1 MKKFLLKRIKKVNMN
16 DEDGFTMIDLILAIF
31 IFMLFGVYIVSL
43 VVNSYVKS
51 IDIQAG
57 SYASAYATQVAQA
70 IDDVS
75 LLEIQ
80 SHQDDII
87 NYLKTRGELP
97 IDFLEGSDYSVSV
110 NVEDVSDA
118 VSDELKKVAIVI
130 NYPVNGEQKQLKID
144 KLKINDESRY
154 WLRISMGSSEKSV
167 GTIVNQRTGKP
178 IGELTKS
185 ITGINPETG
194 EVTINIDL
202 VYFPDEDPPK
212 AKPTDIVLVIDNS
225 PSMLY
230 SAHKYERTGYYND
243 NLSDI
248 KKYYTRKAI
257 LLNAAKEFVDTIS
270 NWQAQN
276 SDSMGE
282 IYFSIVQF
290 HGRNRGNRSY
300 EFSNAATTLLDL
312 TTDTNKVKT
321 TLTKVNAE
329 DPGNA
334 GIDYSKTGRYR
345 YTSTMG
351 YDPNSLNGKFPDTI
365 SGTNIQEGMQ
375 EGVRALKLNDTS
387 FSDHNKIMLLMTD
400 GVPTEDTCYP
410 ATGEGNSQSNAG
422 ATIND
427 ATYKKI
433 MNNTWL
439 ELTGLEDKK
448 IQLVS
453 MMIGLSGVEYDY
465 NYDYSRQISNSN
477 SAMDRTIVEDI
488 FGTHEHPQYGRFY
501 DVATVDLDRVIR
513 EEVVADIQAII
524 LSFNNTVVVDNFP
537 DDIANNFELT
547 VHGDSNYTTEGDG
560 GVSKMTWTPSDLTA
574 GASTSISYTLKLKDM
589 SDKDL
594 MNSNGE
600 LATNGEVTLTS
611 VTSSGDPVTAD
622 FDNESGSSPTILIE
636 KVDK

>member
-1 MKKFLLKRIKKVNMN
+1 MRKNFLRNVKKIKKN

-57 SYASAYATQVAQA
+57 SYASAYVTQVAEA

-75 LLEIQ
+75 LFEIQ

-87 NYLKTRGELP
+87 NYLKTCGQLP
-97 IDFLEGSDYSVSV
+97 IDFLDGSDYSVTV
-110 NVEDVSDA
+110 DVEDVSDA
-118 VSDELKKVAIVI
+118 VSDELKKVAITI
-130 NYPVNGEQKQLKID
+130 NYDVNGEQKQLKID

-167 GTIVNQRTGKP
+167 GTIVNQRTGRP
-178 IGELTKS
+178 IGELTKQ

-194 EVTINIDL
+194 EVSITIDL
-202 VYFPDEDPPK
+202 VYYPDEDPPK

-230 SAHKYERTGYYND
+230 SAEKANVHYSVSN
-243 NLSDI
+243 I

-270 NWQAQN
+270 NWQAEN
-276 SDSMGE
+276 SDTMGE
-282 IYFSIVQF
+282 IYFSVVQF

-300 EFSNAATTLLDL
+300 EFTNAATTLLDL
-312 TTDTNKVKT
+312 TTDTNTVKNA
-321 TLTKVNAE
+321 LTKLNAE

-334 GIDYSKTGRYR
+334 GQYYSRTGRYN
-345 YTSTMG
+345 YISTIG
-351 YDPNSLNGKFPDTI
+351 YNPENLNGKFPDTI

-375 EGVRALKLNDTS
+375 EGVRALKLSDAQ
-387 FSDHNKIMLLMTD
+387 FGDHNKIMILMTD

-410 ATGEGNSQSNAG
+410 ATGQGNSQGSAG

-465 NYDYSRQISNSN
+465 SYDYSRQISTSN
-477 SAMDRTIVEDI
+477 ATMDRTIVEDI
-488 FGTHEHPQYGRFY
+488 YGTTDHPQYGRFY

-524 LSFNNTVVVDNFP
+524 LSFNNTVVVDTFP

-547 VHGDSNYTTEGDG
+547 IHGDSNYTTEGES
-560 GVSKMTWTPSDLTA
+560 GVEKLTWTPSDLTA
-574 GASTSISYTLKLKDM
+574 GSSTSISYTLKLKDM

-594 MNSNGE
+594 MSTNGE

-611 VTSSGDPVTAD
+611 VTSSGDPVSAD
-622 FDNESGSSPTILIE
+622 FDNENGSSPTILVE